1 MLSAPSSFSQPP
13 SHISFLSTAHILL
26 PPSRSTMAA
35 ASPLCR
41 CAVPAV
47 LRTSWTDAN
56 PGRRFFGCANYRG
69 ANACNYFRWIDPPL
83 KDNIKRLVLALH
95 KRIREVERRNDRSSF
110 V

>member
-1 MLSAPSSFSQPP
+1 
-13 SHISFLSTAHILL
+13 
-26 PPSRSTMAA
+26 MAA

-83 KDNIKRLVLALH
+83 EDNIKRLVLAMH
-95 KRIREVERRNDRSSF
+95 KRIREVERRNDHNSF
-110 V
+110 FREVSKGFFIVVGALLAKSVMDSLFGIKE